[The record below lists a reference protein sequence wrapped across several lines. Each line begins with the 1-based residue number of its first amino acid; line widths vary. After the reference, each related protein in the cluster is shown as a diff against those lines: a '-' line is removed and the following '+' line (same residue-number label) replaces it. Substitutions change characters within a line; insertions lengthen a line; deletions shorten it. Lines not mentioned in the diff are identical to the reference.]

1 MDNYRELAEHLKN
14 ITSGT
19 AKIAIYQ
26 GIVRRVE
33 GYLCDVEIGN
43 ITIPDVRLRASSV
56 EVDGDYL
63 ATPAIGSA
71 VIVGSLS
78 GDLSELVV
86 LAIDK
91 VESISINGGKLGGL
105 INIEELTAKLN
116 ELVEKFNTHIH
127 PTPKGMSSKPVMP
140 LRTFNARDYEDETIK
155 H

>member
-26 GIVRRVE
+26 GIVRRVD

-56 EVDGDYL
+56 AVGGECL
-63 ATPAIGSA
+63 ITPAIDSA
-71 VIVGSLS
+71 VVVGSLS
-78 GDLSELVV
+78 GDLAELVV

-105 INIEELTAKLN
+105 VNIEELTAKLN
-116 ELVEKFNTHIH
+116 ELVGKFNSHIH
-127 PTPKGMSSKPVMP
+127 PTPKGMSSTPVVP
-140 LRTFNARDYEDETIK
+140 LSAFNAKDYEDEKIK